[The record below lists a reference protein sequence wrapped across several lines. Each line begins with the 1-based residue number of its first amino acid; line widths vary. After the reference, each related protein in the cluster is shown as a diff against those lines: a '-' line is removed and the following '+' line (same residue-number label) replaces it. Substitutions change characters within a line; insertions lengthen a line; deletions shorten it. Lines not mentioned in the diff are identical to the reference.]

1 MRCPG
6 CGKNIDESILPPP
19 LTYCPYCGQNLK
31 ASSTERVIE
40 GKLFC
45 PHCGKELPG
54 KVSFCPYCGAELAKY
69 ITIDY
74 DKLKEGESTERG
86 VKPIIEPLP
95 GQRKIRGKLYKEWV
109 KYANLS
115 PEVTP
120 STKVP
125 RDMPVER
132 WKKVQRF
139 PTLYI
144 MLGGGIIV
152 FVVIAILLTSSC

>member
-40 GKLFC
+40 GILFC
-45 PHCGKELPG
+45 PYCGKELPG

-86 VKPIIEPLP
+86 AKPIIEPLP
-95 GQRKIRGKLYKEWV
+95 GQRKGKGIYGRRPRKRTRSRG
-109 KYANLS
+109 ARICSCS
-115 PEVTP
+115 PAKRAT
-120 STKVP
+120 
-125 RDMPVER
+125 
-132 WKKVQRF
+132 
-139 PTLYI
+139 
-144 MLGGGIIV
+144 
-152 FVVIAILLTSSC
+152 A